1 MRTARHGVEGI
12 TYLKPK
18 IWEMIPAGIKW
29 KESLQCFKETIER
42 LTSQNLLMDF
52 AKHVF
57 GILVLSQVHSSFFGM
72 L

>member
-1 MRTARHGVEGI
+1 
-12 TYLKPK
+12 
-18 IWEMIPAGIKW
+18 MIPAGIKW
-29 KESLQCFKETIER
+29 KESLHCFKETIER